1 MTGVIPERRSE
12 AEANLESSNHHPW
25 VTGFR
30 VLDPRPSANVSPRN
44 DGYKRKSQNASS
56 EVPIMPKL
64 MRYVLRSAAIVIA
77 LAASIAPQARAE
89 YPDHLVKLLV
99 PIPPGGAPD
108 LVARLVAQAMSEAFG
123 QAVVVENRPG
133 ANGNLAAEA
142 VAKAAPDGYTLL
154 SGADS
159 GIVINPHVYGK
170 LTFDTLKDLVP
181 VASVATNQ
189 FILAVN
195 PKVPARTLPEFVA
208 YARAANPP
216 LAYASGGV
224 GSQQHFAMEVLK
236 RRAGI
241 NLLHVPYRGGTPSA
255 TATIGGETQALFAGA
270 SSAGQFEAGNLRPL
284 AASGKA
290 RSKRFPDIPTIGEFY
305 PGFEVD
311 IWLGLFAPA
320 GTPDGV
326 VRKIREAV
334 HAALRRPDLAEKLNV
349 SGSLEP
355 LILEPDAF
363 DALIRRDYA
372 KYGTLVKQF
381 DIKLD

>member
-1 MTGVIPERRSE
+1 
-12 AEANLESSNHHPW
+12 
-25 VTGFR
+25 
-30 VLDPRPSANVSPRN
+30 
-44 DGYKRKSQNASS
+44 
-56 EVPIMPKL
+56 
-64 MRYVLRSAAIVIA
+64 MRQVVRHILAGAAIAVMVLIA
-77 LAASIAPQARAE
+77 VTDARAE
-89 YPDHLVKLLV
+89 YPDRLVKLLV

-154 SGADS
+154 SAADS
-159 GIVINPHVYGK
+159 GIVINPHVYAR
-170 LTFDTLKDLVP
+170 LSFDPLKDLVP

-195 PKVPARTLPEFVA
+195 PKVPVHSLQEFID

-241 NLLHVPYRGGTPSA
+241 KLLHVPYRGGTPSA
-255 TATIGGETQALFAGA
+255 TATIAGETQVLFAGA

-290 RSKRFPDIPTIGEFY
+290 RSRRFPDLPTIGEIY
-305 PGFEVD
+305 PGFDVD

-320 GTPDGV
+320 GTPEPV
-326 VRKIREAV
+326 VRRIRDAV

-349 SGSLEP
+349 NGSLEP

-363 DALIRRDYA
+363 RDLIHRDYE
-372 KYGTLVKQF
+372 KYGALVKQF
-381 DIKLD
+381 DIRLD

>member
-1 MTGVIPERRSE
+1 MHLSRRHLLN
-12 AEANLESSNHHPW
+12 AA
-25 VTGFR
+25 
-30 VLDPRPSANVSPRN
+30 AAVSL
-44 DGYKRKSQNASS
+44 
-56 EVPIMPKL
+56 V
-64 MRYVLRSAAIVIA
+64 AAGA
-77 LAASIAPQARAE
+77 LPARAE
-89 YPDHLVKLLV
+89 YPDRLVKLLV

-159 GIVINPHVYGK
+159 GIVINPHVYAK
-170 LTFDTLKDLVP
+170 LGFDPLKDLVP

-195 PKVPARTLPEFVA
+195 PKVPAHSLPEFID
-208 YARAANPP
+208 YARKASPP

-224 GSQQHFAMEVLK
+224 GSQQHFAMEALK
-236 RRAGI
+236 RLAGI

-255 TATIGGETQALFAGA
+255 TATIGGETQVLFAGA

-290 RSKRFPDIPTIGEFY
+290 RSKRFPALPTIGEFY
-305 PGFEVD
+305 PGYEVD
-311 IWLGLFAPA
+311 IWLGVFAPVV
-320 GTPDGV
+320 TPEPV
-326 VRKIREAV
+326 TRKIREAV
-334 HAALRRPDLAEKLNV
+334 HAALRRPDVAEKLNV

-355 LILEPDAF
+355 LILEPPAF
-363 DALIRRDYA
+363 AALIRRDYER
-372 KYGTLVKQF
+372 YGALVKQF
-381 DIKLD
+381 DIRLD

>member
-1 MTGVIPERRSE
+1 
-12 AEANLESSNHHPW
+12 
-25 VTGFR
+25 
-30 VLDPRPSANVSPRN
+30 
-44 DGYKRKSQNASS
+44 
-56 EVPIMPKL
+56 
-64 MRYVLRSAAIVIA
+64 
-77 LAASIAPQARAE
+77 
-89 YPDHLVKLLV
+89 
-99 PIPPGGAPD
+99 
-108 LVARLVAQAMSEAFG
+108 
-123 QAVVVENRPG
+123 
-133 ANGNLAAEA
+133 
-142 VAKAAPDGYTLL
+142 
-154 SGADS
+154 
-159 GIVINPHVYGK
+159 
-170 LTFDTLKDLVP
+170 
-181 VASVATNQ
+181 
-189 FILAVN
+189 
-195 PKVPARTLPEFVA
+195 
-208 YARAANPP
+208 
-216 LAYASGGV
+216 
-224 GSQQHFAMEVLK
+224 MEVLK

-241 NLLHVPYRGGTPSA
+241 NLLHVPYRGGAPSA

-270 SSAGQFEAGNLRPL
+270 SSTGQFEAGNLRPL

-355 LILEPDAF
+355 LILEPAAF
-363 DALIRRDYA
+363 DALIRQDYE

>member
-1 MTGVIPERRSE
+1 MQR
-12 AEANLESSNHHPW
+12 
-25 VTGFR
+25 F
-30 VLDPRPSANVSPRN
+30 
-44 DGYKRKSQNASS
+44 
-56 EVPIMPKL
+56 
-64 MRYVLRSAAIVIA
+64 MRYALRSALIAAAI
-77 LAASIAPQARAE
+77 LASAAPRARAE
-89 YPDHLVKLLV
+89 YPDHLVRLLV

-123 QAVVVENRPG
+123 QSVVVENRPG
-133 ANGNLAAEA
+133 ANGYLAAEA
-142 VAKAAPDGYTLL
+142 VVRAAPDGYTLL

-159 GIVINPHVYGK
+159 GIVINPHVYGR

-181 VASVATNQ
+181 VASIATNQ
-189 FILAVN
+189 FMLAVN

-241 NLLHVPYRGGTPSA
+241 NLLHVPYRGGAPSA

-305 PGFEVD
+305 PGFEHLARIVCAGRD
-311 IWLGLFAPA
+311 SRWRGPQDSRGRACRVAPSRPSGQAQRLRQPRTADPGTRRLRCADPQGLREVWDAGEAVRHQAGLIWAEPSGFPAPA
-320 GTPDGV
+320 V
-326 VRKIREAV
+326 
-334 HAALRRPDLAEKLNV
+334 
-349 SGSLEP
+349 
-355 LILEPDAF
+355 
-363 DALIRRDYA
+363 
-372 KYGTLVKQF
+372 LV
-381 DIKLD
+381 L

>member
-1 MTGVIPERRSE
+1 VGHI
-12 AEANLESSNHHPW
+12 
-25 VTGFR
+25 
-30 VLDPRPSANVSPRN
+30 
-44 DGYKRKSQNASS
+44 
-56 EVPIMPKL
+56 
-64 MRYVLRSAAIVIA
+64 LRSALVGVIL
-77 LAASIAPQARAE
+77 LAAVPQARAD
-89 YPDHLVKLLV
+89 YPDRLIKLLV

-108 LVARLVAQAMSEAFG
+108 LVARLVAQGLSEKFG
-123 QAVVVENRPG
+123 QSITVENRPG

-170 LTFDTLKDLVP
+170 LGFDTLKELVP
-181 VASVATNQ
+181 IASIATNQ
-189 FILAVN
+189 FMLAVN
-195 PKVPARTLPEFVA
+195 PKVPARTLAEFVA
-208 YARAANPP
+208 HAGSTNPP

-236 RRAGI
+236 QRAGI
-241 NLLHVPYRGGTPSA
+241 NLLHVPYRGGAPST
-255 TATIGGETQALFAGA
+255 TATIAGDTQALFAGA
-270 SSAGQFEAGNLRPL
+270 SSAGQFESGNLRPL

-290 RSKRFPDIPTIGEFY
+290 RSKRFPDIPTIGESY

-320 GTPDGV
+320 GTPNAV
-326 VRKIREAV
+326 VRRLREAV
-334 HAALRRPDLAEKLNV
+334 HAVLVRPDFADKLNV

-355 LILEPDAF
+355 LILQPEAF
-363 DALIRRDYA
+363 DALIRRDHA
-372 KYGTLVKQF
+372 KYGMLVRQF

>member
-1 MTGVIPERRSE
+1 
-12 AEANLESSNHHPW
+12 
-25 VTGFR
+25 
-30 VLDPRPSANVSPRN
+30 
-44 DGYKRKSQNASS
+44 
-56 EVPIMPKL
+56 
-64 MRYVLRSAAIVIA
+64 MRCSIRQLLGIA
-77 LAASIAPQARAE
+77 MIATILLACGALQARAE
-89 YPDHLVKLLV
+89 YPDHLVKVLV

-142 VAKAAPDGYTLL
+142 VAKAPPDGYTLL

-159 GIVINPHVYGK
+159 GIVINPHVYAK
-170 LTFDTLKDLVP
+170 LSFDTLKDLVP
-181 VASVATNQ
+181 VASIATNQ

-195 PKVPARTLPEFVA
+195 PKVPARTFPEFID
-208 YARAANPP
+208 YARKANPP

-236 RRAGI
+236 HRAGI

-255 TATIGGETQALFAGA
+255 TATIGGETQVLFAGA

-305 PGFEVD
+305 PGFDVD

-320 GTPDGV
+320 GTPDAV
-326 VRKIREAV
+326 VRKIRQAV

-355 LILEPDAF
+355 LILEPEAF
-363 DALIRRDYA
+363 DALIRRDYE
-372 KYGTLVKQF
+372 KYGALVKQF

>member
-1 MTGVIPERRSE
+1 MHPSRRHV
-12 AEANLESSNHHPW
+12 LK
-25 VTGFR
+25 VT
-30 VLDPRPSANVSPRN
+30 
-44 DGYKRKSQNASS
+44 
-56 EVPIMPKL
+56 
-64 MRYVLRSAAIVIA
+64 AAAMSLVAAGA
-77 LAASIAPQARAE
+77 LSARAE
-89 YPDHLVKLLV
+89 YPDRLVKLLV

-159 GIVINPHVYGK
+159 GIVINPHVYAK
-170 LTFDTLKDLVP
+170 LGFDPLKDLVP

-195 PKVPARTLPEFVA
+195 PKVPVHSLPEFIA
-208 YARAANPP
+208 YARKANPP

-236 RRAGI
+236 RLAGI

-255 TATIGGETQALFAGA
+255 TATIGGETQVLFAGA

-290 RSKRFPDIPTIGEFY
+290 RSRRFPDLPTIGEFY
-305 PGFEVD
+305 PGYEVD

-320 GTPDGV
+320 GTPEPAL
-326 VRKIREAV
+326 RKIREAV
-334 HAALRRPDLAEKLNV
+334 HAALRRPDVADKLNV

-355 LILEPDAF
+355 LILEPAAF
-363 DALIRRDYA
+363 EALIRRDYER
-372 KYGTLVKQF
+372 YGTLVKQF
-381 DIKLD
+381 NIKLD

>member
-1 MTGVIPERRSE
+1 MRCWARRFLS
-12 AEANLESSNHHPW
+12 
-25 VTGFR
+25 
-30 VLDPRPSANVSPRN
+30 
-44 DGYKRKSQNASS
+44 
-56 EVPIMPKL
+56 
-64 MRYVLRSAAIVIA
+64 SAAVA
-77 LAASIAPQARAE
+77 MVLLSSGVSQARAE
-89 YPDHLVKLLV
+89 YPDHLVKVLV

-142 VAKAAPDGYTLL
+142 VAKAPPDGYTLL

-159 GIVINPHVYGK
+159 GIVINPHVYAK
-170 LTFDTLKDLVP
+170 LSFDTLKDLVP
-181 VASVATNQ
+181 VASIATNQ

-195 PKVPARTLPEFVA
+195 PKVPARTFPEFID
-208 YARAANPP
+208 YARKANPP

-236 RRAGI
+236 HRAGI

-255 TATIGGETQALFAGA
+255 TATIGGETQVLFAGA

-305 PGFEVD
+305 PGFDVD

-320 GTPDGV
+320 GTPDAV
-326 VRKIREAV
+326 VRKIRQAV

-355 LILEPDAF
+355 LILEPEAF
-363 DALIRRDYA
+363 DALIRRDYE
-372 KYGTLVKQF
+372 KYGALVKQF

>member
-1 MTGVIPERRSE
+1 MHLSRRHLLN
-12 AEANLESSNHHPW
+12 AVA
-25 VTGFR
+25 
-30 VLDPRPSANVSPRN
+30 AVSF
-44 DGYKRKSQNASS
+44 
-56 EVPIMPKL
+56 V
-64 MRYVLRSAAIVIA
+64 
-77 LAASIAPQARAE
+77 AASALPARAE
-89 YPDHLVKLLV
+89 YPDRLVKLLV

-108 LVARLVAQAMSEAFG
+108 LVARLVAQSMSEAFG

-159 GIVINPHVYGK
+159 GIVINPHVYAK
-170 LTFDTLKDLVP
+170 LGFDPLKDLVP

-195 PKVPARTLPEFVA
+195 PKVPVHSLTEFID
-208 YARAANPP
+208 YARKANPP

-224 GSQQHFAMEVLK
+224 GSQQHFAMEALK
-236 RRAGI
+236 RLAGI

-255 TATIGGETQALFAGA
+255 TATIGGETQVLFAGA

-290 RSKRFPDIPTIGEFY
+290 RSKRFPALPTIGEFY
-305 PGFEVD
+305 PGYEVD
-311 IWLGLFAPA
+311 IWLGVFAPV
-320 GTPDGV
+320 GTPEPV
-326 VRKIREAV
+326 ARKIREAV
-334 HAALRRPDLAEKLNV
+334 HAALRRPDVAEKLNV

-355 LILEPDAF
+355 LILEPPEFA
-363 DALIRRDYA
+363 ALIRRDYER
-372 KYGTLVKQF
+372 YGALVKQF
-381 DIKLD
+381 DIRLD